1 MKPLENM
8 FCQGLH
14 LSNFRIDPT
23 FIVYLLGKS
32 RPLNTMIAKF
42 AYIFIRVSKCD
53 KTNDFVVVSVEVNQR
68 HVLEAESLN
77 FL

>member
-14 LSNFRIDPT
+14 LSDFRIDPI
-23 FIVYLLGKS
+23 FIVYWMGKS
-32 RPLNTMIAKF
+32 RPLINEF
-42 AYIFIRVSKCD
+42 CIRFYTSQQVNQS
-53 KTNDFVVVSVEVNQR
+53 NDSVILDVDVNQR
-68 HVLEAESLN
+68 HVLIAEILS